1 MAAKR
6 LEEWLKAAIHRA
18 AQDPP
23 QDLHLADPEGA
34 RDLLRG
40 RNAHEGDL
48 DSLQVK
54 LVGHLLRA

>member
-23 QDLHLADPEGA
+23 EDFHLADTEGA

-54 LVGHLLRA
+54 LIGHLLRA